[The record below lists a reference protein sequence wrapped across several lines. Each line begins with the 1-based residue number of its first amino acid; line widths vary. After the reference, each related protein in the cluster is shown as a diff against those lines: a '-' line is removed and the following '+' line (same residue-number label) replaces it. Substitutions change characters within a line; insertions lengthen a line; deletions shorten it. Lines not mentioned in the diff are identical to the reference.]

1 MIDPSSICYRHNN
14 DNNNQAHEGRLN
26 ATSVVLEGSSA
37 TCGGARI
44 NLDLS
49 HMQTTTKSPFSL
61 FPGQVVAVEGMN
73 GTGRK
78 LTAHRILEGAP
89 PLPKTTPVRQLR
101 QMYYDADRQDGS
113 PLKVMTACGPF
124 TTSQSMDYQPFIDL
138 MHVIL
143 DEVPDVVIFT
153 GPFVDVRQSAGK
165 SGSVTIDP
173 DEDADDGKVSAETV
187 VPYESV
193 FVFKV
198 AALIEEALMTNDEGE
213 VDDDDGGKKAFPT
226 QFVLVP
232 ALEDATAKW
241 V

>member
-1 MIDPSSICYRHNN
+1 M
-14 DNNNQAHEGRLN
+14 N
-26 ATSVVLEGSSA
+26 ATSVVLEGPSA

-49 HMQTTTKSPFSL
+49 HMQTTAKSPFSL

-73 GTGRK
+73 GTGRR

-89 PLPKTTPVRQLR
+89 PPPKTTPVRQLR
-101 QMYYDADRQDGS
+101 QTYYDANRQDGG
-113 PLKVMTACGPF
+113 PLKVVTACGPF
-124 TTSQSMDYQPFIDL
+124 TTSRSMDYQPFVDL

-143 DEVPDVVIFT
+143 DEVPDVVILT

-165 SGSVTIDP
+165 SGSVAIDP
-173 DEDADDGKVSAETV
+173 GDDADDGAGPAETV

-193 FVFKV
+193 FALKV
-198 AALIEEALMTNDEGE
+198 AALIEEALMTNDDGE
-213 VDDDDGGKKAFPT
+213 ADDDDDDGGKMAFPT